1 MGIGTSIFLIALG
14 AILYFA
20 VNADVSGLEI
30 STVGLILML
39 VGALGLVISLFFL
52 SSARRAPGRTHR
64 RARPRAVLGRRTRTA
79 VGATRGGKRVA
90 PDAPDYRPAG
100 WRTV

>member
-1 MGIGTSIFLIALG
+1 MGIGTSIFLIATG

-39 VGALGLVISLFFL
+39 VGALGLIISLFFL
-52 SSARRAPGRTHR
+52 NSARRTP
-64 RARPRAVLGRRTRTA
+64 V
-79 VGATRGGKRVA
+79 
-90 PDAPDYRPAG
+90 D
-100 WRTV
+100 RTVVRDREPY